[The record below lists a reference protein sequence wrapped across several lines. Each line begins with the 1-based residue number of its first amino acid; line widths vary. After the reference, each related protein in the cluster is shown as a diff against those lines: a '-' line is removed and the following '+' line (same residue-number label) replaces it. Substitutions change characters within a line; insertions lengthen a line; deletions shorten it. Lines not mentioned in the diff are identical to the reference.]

1 MTEKVFGEH
10 IFPRYEP
17 ESVVKQKMETFSD
30 PAILRFSPLN
40 LSCFSKEDFKDDSFE
55 KEYIASF
62 LQAVKVLAREGRK
75 DTNRPEGL
83 LLFKYSYALP
93 VLYMTR
99 HCMELTLK
107 RAIRRKGGNPPAT
120 HDLKRLWEDFLSM
133 VPAERAVEDRQ
144 SIENMGLFVK
154 ALSDIDGTGFD
165 LRYPKDRKGGQYT
178 QDRPLFID
186 NERAAYY
193 LDSFVEQLELVC
205 V

>member
-1 MTEKVFGEH
+1 MTEKVFSER

-17 ESVVKQKMETFSD
+17 ESVVKKQMEAFSD
-30 PAILRFSPLN
+30 PTIPNFSLLN
-40 LSCFSKEDFKDDSFE
+40 LSCFAKEYFKDDSFE
-55 KEYIASF
+55 KEYIKSF

-75 DTNRPEGL
+75 DTNRPEGQ
-83 LLFKYSYALP
+83 FFFNYSYALP

-99 HCMELTLK
+99 HCMELTQK
-107 RAIRRKGGNPPAT
+107 RAIRRKGGNPAAT

-133 VPAERAVEDRQ
+133 VPAERTVEDHQ
-144 SIENMGLFVK
+144 AIENMGLFVK

-165 LRYPKDRKGGQYT
+165 LRYPKDKKGGQYT

-186 NERAAYY
+186 NEQTACY
-193 LDSFVEQLELVC
+193 LNSFVKQLELVC